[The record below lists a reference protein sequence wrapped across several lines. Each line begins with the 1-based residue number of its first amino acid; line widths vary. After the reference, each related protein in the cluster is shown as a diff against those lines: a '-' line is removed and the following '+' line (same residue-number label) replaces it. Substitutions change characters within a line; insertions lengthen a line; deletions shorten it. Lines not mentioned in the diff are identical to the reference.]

1 MTFAIHTIDNA
12 PDESRALL
20 QKARD
25 AWGFVPTLHGALAE
39 SPIALEAY
47 MNLFELV
54 GRSTLSPQERQIA
67 FLATSVLH
75 DCEYCV
81 AGHTFLAR
89 QALLAEASVQALRR
103 REPIAG
109 DARAQAL
116 RTFVEAVVLQ
126 RGAVGDAAVETFLA
140 AGFTRR
146 HVLEIVT
153 IVATKIISN
162 YTNHL
167 AHTPMESF
175 MSDPALYWVAA
186 KAA

>member
-1 MTFAIHTIDNA
+1 MTFPIHTIDSA

-20 QKARD
+20 QSAREQ
-25 AWGFVPTLHGALAE
+25 WGFVPTLHGALAE

-47 MNLFELV
+47 TTLFDLI
-54 GRSTLSPQERQIA
+54 GRSTLSLQERQIA

-75 DCEYCV
+75 GCEYCV

-89 QALLAEASVQALRR
+89 QASLPEASLQAVRR

-109 DARAQAL
+109 DARHEAL
-116 RTFVEAVVLQ
+116 RTFVEAVVVQ
-126 RGAVGDAAVETFLA
+126 RGAVGDEAVETFLA

-146 HVLEIVT
+146 NVLEIVT
-153 IVATKIISN
+153 VIATKIISN
-162 YTNHL
+162 YVNHI
-167 AHTPMESF
+167 AHTPQESF
-175 MSDPALYWVAA
+175 MSDPALHWVAA